1 VLAARGA
8 SRSAGPHQ
16 QLAPAVED
24 LLRVQDA
31 KEILRL
37 PGFIGKSAPSVI
49 AAVLIDIGKMIGA
62 GMHI

>member
-8 SRSAGPHQ
+8 SRSAGPRQ

-31 KEILRL
+31 KEIIKV
-37 PGFIGKSAPSVI
+37 PGFIGQSASSVI
-49 AAVLIDIGKMIGA
+49 AAALIYIGKMIGA

>member
-1 VLAARGA
+1 MLAAQGA
-8 SRSAGPHQ
+8 SRSAGPRQ

-37 PGFIGKSAPSVI
+37 RGFIGQGPPSVI